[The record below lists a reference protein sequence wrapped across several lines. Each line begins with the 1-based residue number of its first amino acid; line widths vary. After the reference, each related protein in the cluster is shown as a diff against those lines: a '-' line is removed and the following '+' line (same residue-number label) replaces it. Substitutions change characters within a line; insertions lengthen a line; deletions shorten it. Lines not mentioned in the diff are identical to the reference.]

1 MKHASTSEAAPYL
14 DRVASWMQRNTTL
27 VICTVALL
35 TVALA
40 FPFILLPADERAS
53 SDPGGDVYEALA
65 RANTRFASNTT
76 VIPFVVEARSGN
88 LLSKPALTE
97 LFSYAEEVR
106 THPDI
111 VPLLISYTDFA
122 QDIDVIGLDTFADV
136 IDRQLRVG
144 GGDGLGSATE
154 LEVHTAV
161 NTVLAARTPVDLG
174 LSVHTTRDA
183 SGTWI
188 TPAAFVFTVADNN
201 ALGGGNQGVTLAAGD
216 TRKEEFARTV
226 QAVLRGEQKHIQVW
240 GIAIDLNLTSEEQ
253 GQIAGPFI
261 ALTILAVLLVVD
273 ITFRSYWVI
282 AITGAALAAAV
293 IWLKGLSNLFGLKN
307 DLILDLIVP
316 IAMISFGIDFAVH
329 AIGRYREEQ
338 RPGIPTRSAFT
349 IGFGAVAAALLLALT
364 TDSIAFLSNL
374 SSGIESVMQFG
385 VGAALGLIG
394 SFLLLG
400 AVTPLALSTVETR
413 IAGRWI
419 SRRSRLVG
427 RIAGWSAC
435 ITVTASVLC
444 SVFLLPWAGVAILGA
459 YALLFLAVPYLL
471 AGRGGTASSRIEL
484 PENPPQPSN
493 LRLLGESVA
502 NLAKYWRVVLP
513 TIIVITGLASVLA
526 LRVPTEFEP
535 SDFLSPNTDFVIG
548 LEKFEMHG
556 GDTSGEPAIVYVET
570 DLTSLA
576 SLTALDA
583 FKTAAQGVGSQG
595 LARDSTGHTRV
606 NTGVLGII
614 DDVMRSATARDL
626 ILKNTGI
633 RLTDTDFNGWPDTP
647 EQLSALYK
655 VTQRFGVPADS
666 RQHLGRSPEEIQ
678 GSISLTGS
686 EPLHA
691 TQLGFQVLG
700 SSAQTNIAQ
709 VRADIE
715 PLVEKLQIEL
725 KKTNVMSRAV
735 LTGSPIV
742 RQSSL
747 DAISRAL
754 RISVPIAAT
763 LLLIVATVAMR
774 SLPYGLVTIIPIG
787 LVVIWLYAFMYVFGF
802 AINIV
807 TATIGAISIGIG
819 VDFATHFTM
828 RFREELR
835 RHGLRHTALR
845 VSGAGTGGA
854 LLASAGSSVV
864 GFVILAFAPMPLF
877 AAYGLLTAIMIGMAL
892 ASSLVV
898 LPSLLMLATKDQP
911 QPNSTVSAF
920 STDHPRRSTKSP
932 IS

>member
-1 MKHASTSEAAPYL
+1 
-14 DRVASWMQRNTTL
+14 MQRNTTL

-53 SDPGGDVYEALA
+53 SEPGGEVYEALA
-65 RANTRFASNTT
+65 RANTRFASNTA

-97 LFSYAEEVR
+97 LFSYGEEVR

-111 VPLLISYTDFA
+111 VPLLISYTVFY

-174 LSVHTTRDA
+174 LSVHTARDA

-188 TPAAFVFTVADNN
+188 TPAAFVFTLADNN

-226 QAVLRGEQKHIQVW
+226 QDVLRGEQEHIQVW

-282 AITGAALAAAV
+282 AITGGALAAAV
-293 IWLKGLSNLFGLKN
+293 IWLKGLSNLFGLKT

-427 RIAGWSAC
+427 RIAGWCAC

-459 YALLFLAVPYLL
+459 YALLFLVIPYLL
-471 AGRGGTASSRIEL
+471 AGRGGTAPSHIEL
-484 PENPPQPSN
+484 PEIRSQSIN

-535 SDFLSPNTDFVIG
+535 SDFLSPDTDFVVG

-570 DLTSLA
+570 DLTSLT

-583 FKTAAQGVGSQG
+583 FKTAAQGVSSQG

-606 NTGVLGII
+606 NTGVLGRI
-614 DDVMRSATARDL
+614 DDVMRSATARGL
-626 ILKNTGI
+626 ILENTGI

-655 VTQRFGVPADS
+655 VTQRFGVPTDTDS
-666 RQHLGRSPEEIQ
+666 RQHLGRSPDEVK

-700 SSAQTNIAQ
+700 SSSQTNIAQ

-754 RISVPIAAT
+754 RISVPIAAA

-787 LVVIWLYAFMYVFGF
+787 LVVIWLYAFMDVFGF

-835 RHGLRHTALR
+835 RHGVRHTALR
-845 VSGAGTGGA
+845 VTGAGTGGA

-892 ASSLVV
+892 ASSLIV

-911 QPNSTVSAF
+911 QPSSTVSAF